1 MKKSITVFCLS
12 LALVVGMIFSLAGE
26 VRSHN
31 VASSQLA
38 SLDDETHS
46 PHDSEVDLGT
56 KKSPGS
62 QSDHTQ
68 NSNHSHGH
76 NSTDH
81 SHEKSAMPF
90 NLFCETGSCSF
101 AYALRRNSPLVDDY
115 SIRVERPPRS

>member
-31 VASSQLA
+31 VVWSQLA
-38 SLDDETHS
+38 SVDAETHGS
-46 PHDSEVDLGT
+46 HDSEVDVEAKASLSG
-56 KKSPGS
+56 
-62 QSDHTQ
+62 QSDHTH
-68 NSNHSHGH
+68 NTNHSHGH

-90 NLFCETGSCSF
+90 SLFCETGPCSF
-101 AYALRRNSPLVDDY
+101 EYAMRRNSPLVDAQ